1 MTDVTGY
8 VVRMARALI
17 LGAGGTAGA
26 LWQAGLVEGF
36 RRAGTDLGDADLVV
50 ATGASPVTGA
60 LVLSDL
66 DLERSIR
73 EVVAVLLAGPSA
85 DVEAD
90 RLLHVIDVLA
100 DPSVPADERRQRVGR
115 MARGSHTAAAHR
127 MDDVLAVL
135 PSGDWPDRL
144 LVPTVDVESGARAV
158 WGRDGAA
165 TLAEAFRASDALP
178 TVFPPVEIGG
188 RHHMNGIVYSQ
199 THADL
204 AAGHDRVV
212 VLAPLRH
219 VLGGALLA
227 EEIGGLGAARSLVVG
242 PGGASR
248 EIFAV
253 GVIDTVTGTAPFHAG
268 LRDAEAYA
276 ADVAEVWS

>member
-1 MTDVTGY
+1 
-8 VVRMARALI
+8 MARALI

-26 LWQAGLVEGF
+26 LWQAGLAEGF
-36 RRAGTDLGDADLVV
+36 RRAGTDLGGADLVV
-50 ATGASPVTGA
+50 GTAASPVIGA
-60 LVLSDL
+60 LLLSDL
-66 DLERSIR
+66 DLERSIK
-73 EVVAVLLAGPSA
+73 EIVTVLLAGPSA

-90 RLLHVIDVLA
+90 RLLQVIDVLA
-100 DPSVPADERRQRVGR
+100 DPSVPADERRRRVGR
-115 MARGSHTAAAHR
+115 MARGSHTAAGHR

-144 LVPTVDVESGARAV
+144 LVPTVDADSGERAV
-158 WGRDGAA
+158 WGRDGTA

-188 RHHMNGIVYSQ
+188 RRHMNGVVYSH

-204 AAGHDRVV
+204 ATGHERVI

-227 EEIGGLGAARSLVVG
+227 EEIGRLDAARTLVIG
-242 PGGASR
+242 PGAETR
-248 EIFAV
+248 EIFAA
-253 GVIDTVTGTAPFHAG
+253 GVVDPETGTAPFYAG
-268 LRDAEAYA
+268 LRDAEHYA
-276 ADVAEVWS
+276 ADVAEIWS